1 MIEIRFHGR
10 GGQGT
15 VVASKVLADAL
26 AKEGNFVQAYPEFG
40 VERRGAPVF
49 SFIRIDNKQIY
60 DKSRIYNPDHVIVVD
75 PTLVE
80 AIDITEGLK
89 EGGVIIINS
98 EKNPASFKFPAKFKV
113 ATINATGIAV
123 KHKLGTLAAPIVNTA
138 IIGAVIK
145 VLGLT
150 KLESLLQAIREG
162 VPIRPEDNVAA
173 AKEAMK
179 QPRRPCNLGTSSEVP
194 PFKGWHFGE
203 RPHF

>member
-15 VVASKVLADAL
+15 VVASKILADAL
-26 AKEGNFVQAYPEFG
+26 AKEGNYVQAYPEFG

-49 SFIRIDNKQIY
+49 AFIRIDNKPIY
-60 DKSRIYNPDHVIVVD
+60 DKSRIYTPDHVVVVD

-80 AIDITEGLK
+80 AIDVTEGLK

-98 EKNPASFKFPAKFKV
+98 DRKPEDFKLPGKFRV

-138 IIGAVIK
+138 IVGAVIK
-145 VLGLT
+145 ILNLT
-150 KLESLLQAIREG
+150 RLESLLEAIKEG
-162 VPIRPEDNVAA
+162 VPIKPEDNMAA
-173 AKEAMK
+173 AKDAYELA
-179 QPRRPCNLGTSSEVP
+179 
-194 PFKGWHFGE
+194 E
-203 RPHF
+203 RVV

>member
-15 VVASKVLADAL
+15 VVASKILADAL
-26 AKEGNFVQAYPEFG
+26 AKEGNYVQAYPEFG

-49 SFIRIDNKQIY
+49 SFIRIDSQPIY
-60 DKSRIYNPDHVIVVD
+60 DKSRIYAPDHVIVVD

-80 AIDITEGLK
+80 AIDVTEGLK

-98 EKNPASFKFPAKFKV
+98 EKDPASFKLPARFKV

-138 IIGAVIK
+138 IVGAVIK
-145 VLGLT
+145 MLNLT
-150 KLESLLQAIREG
+150 RLASLLEAIREG
-162 VPIRPEDNVAA
+162 VPIRPEDNMAA
-173 AKEAMK
+173 AEEAYATA
-179 QPRRPCNLGTSSEVP
+179 QRVI
-194 PFKGWHFGE
+194 
-203 RPHF
+203 

>member
-15 VVASKVLADAL
+15 VVASKVMADAL

-49 SFIRIDNKQIY
+49 SFIRIDNKPIY
-60 DKSRIYNPDHVIVVD
+60 DKSRIYAPNHVIVVD

-80 AIDITEGLK
+80 VIDITEGLK
-89 EGGVIIINS
+89 DGGVIIINS
-98 EKNPASFKFPAKFKV
+98 EKDAASFKFPAKFKV

-138 IIGAVIK
+138 IVGAVMKI
-145 VLGLT
+145 LNLT
-150 KLESLLQAIREG
+150 KLEPLLAAIKEG
-162 VPIRPEDNVAA
+162 VPIRPEDNMAA
-173 AKEAMK
+173 AKEAYEIAEK
-179 QPRRPCNLGTSSEVP
+179 TV
-194 PFKGWHFGE
+194 
-203 RPHF
+203 